1 MTNPF
6 TPVSLLGDGGKK
18 VIRGQAACHAG
29 AHRQDHLEPNAF
41 APLRHG
47 NEVECFTTGQEYFT
61 RLAAVMGDAKK
72 SIFIAGWQINWD
84 VELVPGK
91 RLIDIL
97 HERVHSSETLRVY
110 VMPWMSPKVGV
121 DTGDLGTM
129 LAVFQLN
136 AGRKTMQAMCCPAG
150 AQSDYLGS
158 EGAAFSHHQKMIV
171 VDNRIAF
178 VGGIDVAYGRADDA
192 KFSLDPGKRRFKER
206 YNPGVPAIRAI
217 TPADGPSL
225 SDLDLLSTTFT
236 YGLWDKGGNTEP
248 GAMSKFLAEA
258 QVKADKFAIEAVSL
272 VNRAARLMLDAEVAA
287 VKTQVKGIKSI
298 AKAGADV
305 AVAAANAVSR
315 QCAALTVPD
324 LYNGVQSLKVGTAS
338 TSELPKALRD
348 TEKTIRSNWNAG
360 IDGAARVAHFFA
372 PLKSLRVDPKPQ
384 SSLPGAIESAERTA
398 RAGANATIDVT
409 AALAGEVQEG
419 AESARTVCVAIGPA
433 TERTVA
439 ETKAALRE
447 AEREIKATA
456 TAAANYTA
464 GQVNLFQRGVIEQ
477 LNAVREAL
485 NTRLLAMMEIVKR
498 GSGQAISKLS
508 QHNVEAVVEELR
520 NLMKMVYAQQL
531 AVSWLHASA
540 HPLLMDKRTK
550 SATDAVLGPSQP
562 RQPWQDVHCQIEGP
576 AVDDLA
582 LNFIRRWNAS
592 TTSYL
597 TDPDV
602 TTTFSSPFET
612 GFAWGLADSALDKV
626 NDAMPTAQVM
636 KQLLKIALIGPELLP
651 PPRPPQPAGAPPT
664 GVAVRVLRSAPRKM
678 CLQELQAQ
686 GSKVLP
692 AREQHEI
699 ESAMIQLIS
708 NATDFIYIEN
718 QFFQTDF
725 GEPSIDAFS
734 DAGREL
740 TSGPVKFLMGQMG
753 NDLTARLSS
762 AGNAPGKKLYPANG
776 IGKALGDRI
785 TQAVRRGQP
794 FHVYMVLPVHPEG
807 ALTDI
812 TIVGQ
817 IHWTMQSLVFAEN
830 SLVNRVRRAIKA
842 KSICKRPLNNDEW
855 NKALDEAGK
864 TENKVVAYE
873 SILEE
878 EWAQYLTLLNL
889 RNCETVAGKVRT
901 EQIYIHSKLLIVDD
915 RHVIMGSANINDRSL
930 SGKRDSEIAVMLFD
944 CEQEMKTICDTVT
957 SVNPLARR
965 LRVDLWKK
973 HFALTGGGN
982 EIVQPAKE
990 MMALIEKP
998 AAQATVNAVRRICL
1012 ANAKSYRSS
1021 FPFTP
1026 WSAPQT
1032 ANDELIG
1039 ASLWPVCPKG
1049 SSAETAAK
1057 LSVKMPFDEKFW
1069 TTDEMQFKR
1078 PEDLKGYF
1086 TMLPVY
1092 WTIGENNHP
1101 GEMNVMLLSQVTPAL
1116 VEVHNA

>member
-206 YNPGVPAIRAI
+206 YNPGVPPIRTI
-217 TPADGPSL
+217 TPEDGACL
-225 SDLDLLSTTFT
+225 SDMDLLSTTFT
-236 YGLWDKGGNTEP
+236 YGLWNKGGNTEP
-248 GAMSKFLAEA
+248 GAMSKFLDEA
-258 QVKADKFAIEAVSL
+258 QVKADKFAVQAVGL
-272 VNRAARLMLDAEVAA
+272 VNRAARLMLDMEVA
-287 VKTQVKGIKSI
+287 QVKSQVAGIKSI

-324 LYNGVQSLKVGTAS
+324 MYNGVQSLKVGTAP
-338 TSELPKALRD
+338 TSAAPDMLRD
-348 TEKTIRSNWNAG
+348 AEKSARSNWNAG
-360 IDGAARVAHFFA
+360 IDGAAKVTHFFA
-372 PLKSLRVDPKPQ
+372 PLKSLRVDPAPQ
-384 SSLPGAIESAERTA
+384 SSLPGAIERTERGVRA
-398 RAGANATIDVT
+398 RANVMIDAT
-409 AALAGEVQEG
+409 AALAGEVQQD
-419 AESARTVCVAIGPA
+419 AEAARTVCVEIGPG
-433 TERTVA
+433 TERVVA
-439 ETKAALRE
+439 QTKVALRE
-447 AEREIKATA
+447 A
-456 TAAANYTA
+456 ANDVKSMVNDA
-464 GQVNLFQRGVIEQ
+464 VEQVNLFQRGVIEQ
-477 LNAVREAL
+477 LNVVREAL
-485 NTRLLAMMEIVKR
+485 NTRLLALMEIAKR

-508 QHNVEAVVEELR
+508 QDNVEAVIAELKH
-520 NLMKMVYAQQL
+520 LLKMVYIQQL
-531 AVSWLHASA
+531 AASWLHATA
-540 HPLLMDKRTK
+540 HPLLMKPGTK
-550 SATDAVLGPSQP
+550 SATGAVLGPSQP

-582 LNFIRRWNAS
+582 INFIRRWNACN
-592 TTSYL
+592 TSYL
-597 TDPDV
+597 TDPV
-602 TTTFSSPFET
+602 FAKKFSSPYQKGALF
-612 GFAWGLADSALDKV
+612 GVVDSAVDKI
-626 NDAMPTAQVM
+626 NSLTPMA
-636 KQLLKIALIGPELLP
+636 QLLKMSLIGADLLP
-651 PPRPPQPAGAPPT
+651 PPRRPVAAGAPPA
-664 GVAVRVLRSAPRKM
+664 GVAVRVLRSAPKKM

-686 GSKVLP
+686 GSKVVP
-692 AREQHEI
+692 AGEQHEI
-699 ESAMIQLIS
+699 ESAMIQLIN

-725 GEPSIDAFS
+725 GEPSIDVFS
-734 DAGREL
+734 DAGADLR
-740 TSGPVKFLMGQMG
+740 SGPNKFLMGQTG

-762 AGNAPGKKLYPANG
+762 SGNAQGKKLYPANG

-785 TQAVRRGQP
+785 AQAVRRGRP

-807 ALTDI
+807 SLADI

-830 SLVNRVRRAIKA
+830 SLVNRVRHAIKA
-842 KSICKRPLNNDEW
+842 KDLCKQPLNNAEW
-855 NKALDEAGK
+855 EKAFSAAGK
-864 TENKVVAYE
+864 MDGKNVAYE
-873 SILEE
+873 TVQEA
-878 EWAQYLTLLNL
+878 EWSKYLTLLNL
-889 RNCETVAGKVRT
+889 RNCEVIGEKVRT
-901 EQIYIHSKLLIVDD
+901 EQIYVHSKLLIVDD

-944 CEQEMKTICDTVT
+944 CEQEMKTLCETVT

-973 HFALTGGGN
+973 HFALEGGGN
-982 EIVQPAKE
+982 DIVEPATE
-990 MMALIEKP
+990 MLKLIEKP
-998 AAQATVNAVRRICL
+998 ASEATVQEIHRICA
-1012 ANAKSYRSS
+1012 ANAMAYKTA
-1021 FPFTP
+1021 FPFAP
-1026 WSAPQT
+1026 WSTAPSGR
-1032 ANDELIG
+1032 DKG
-1039 ASLWPVCPKG
+1039 SSASIWPVCPKG
-1049 SSAETAAK
+1049 ATAETAGA
-1057 LSVKMPFDEKFW
+1057 LAAKMPFDERFW
-1069 TTDEMQFKR
+1069 KTEETAFPKPKGVR
-1078 PEDLKGYF
+1078 GYF
-1086 TMLPVY
+1086 TKLPVH
-1092 WTIGENNHP
+1092 WTGGENNHP
-1101 GEMNVMLLSQVTPAL
+1101 GEMNVMVLSQINVDKK
-1116 VEVHNA
+1116 EVHNA